1 MKNTY
6 YLMRESS
13 VHTIG
18 SCTEPGDLI
27 VVPTEERAK
36 SLRGSLRWY
45 GHRVL
50 RDVVEE
56 DPMVN
61 ADQARK
67 MSVEVRTLA
76 EMETMDFNEK
86 IAMEVL

>member
-1 MKNTY
+1 MRNTFY
-6 YLMRESS
+6 MMRE
-13 VHTIG
+13 HAIG
-18 SCTEPGDLI
+18 SCVQSGDLI
-27 VVPTEERAK
+27 VVPTEERAESMRK
-36 SLRGSLRWY
+36 GLRWY

-76 EMETMDFNEK
+76 EMETMDFNERQ
-86 IAMEVL
+86 AMEVL